1 MRNAQNLKMLS
12 PDDRPREKL
21 LQRGAS
27 HLSDS
32 EIVAVLLGSGNHKE
46 TALDLSRRL
55 LNHVNQDL
63 LEFGRLT
70 VADFQRFMGIGEAKT
85 ATLLA
90 AIELGRRRRAFEVR
104 KKSKIQSS
112 KEVYEHF
119 VQCIGDLAHEE
130 FWAMFLSRN
139 NHIVSLQ
146 RLSEGGFSATVV
158 DPKRV
163 FHKALEH
170 KAAAVIV
177 AHNHPSGNLQ
187 PSLEDKRITK
197 KLFLAGRH
205 LDLPIL
211 DHLIITNQGYFSFSD
226 EGILDAE

>member
-1 MRNAQNLKMLS
+1 MGIEQTLKMLS

-21 LQRGAS
+21 LQYGAS
-27 HLSDS
+27 QLSDS
-32 EIVAVLLGSGNHKE
+32 EIIAVLLGSGSRKE
-46 TALDLSRRL
+46 SALGLSRRIL
-55 LNHVNQDL
+55 QHVNQDL

-70 VADFQRFMGIGEAKT
+70 VGDFQRFTGMGEAKT

-104 KKSKIQSS
+104 KKSKVQSS

-130 FWAMFLSRN
+130 FWALFLSRN
-139 NHIVSLQ
+139 NHIIALQ

-163 FHKALEH
+163 FHRALEH

-187 PSLEDKRITK
+187 PSMEDKRITK

-205 LDLPIL
+205 LDLPVL
-211 DHLIITNQGYFSFSD
+211 DHLIITNQGYYSFAD
-226 EGILDAE
+226 EGQLDAE